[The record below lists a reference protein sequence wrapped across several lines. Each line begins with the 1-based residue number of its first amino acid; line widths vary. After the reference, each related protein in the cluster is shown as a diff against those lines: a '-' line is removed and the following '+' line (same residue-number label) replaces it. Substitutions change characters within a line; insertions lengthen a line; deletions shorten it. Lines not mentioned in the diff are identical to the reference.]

1 MNNEKLAYRASILSI
16 IGNIFLSLFK
26 LIAGIFGN
34 SLAMISD
41 SIHSISDVLSTIV
54 VIIGIKISSKEID
67 ANHPYGHE
75 RFECVASIILSFMLL
90 SVGIMIGYKGLMN
103 IINGSYKNISIPT
116 LLPVMAAIISIII
129 KTLMFVYTKKCAIKI
144 NSNALLADSYH
155 HLSDSLSSI
164 GSLIGILLA
173 IIGYPIF
180 DSIASIIICIFII
193 KVSIDIFIDTIDK
206 MVDKSC
212 SNDFINNLEKDILSN
227 KSVIKIDLLKTRIFG
242 NKIYADIEIAVDK
255 NLSLIDAH
263 NIAEDIHND
272 LEEKYKEIKH
282 CMIHVNPYGVN
293 HDR

>member
-227 KSVIKIDLLKTRIFG
+227 KNVIKIDLLKTRIFG

>member
-164 GSLIGILLA
+164 GSLIGIILA

-193 KVSIDIFIDTIDK
+193 KISVDIFMDTIDK

-227 KSVIKIDLLKTRIFG
+227 KNVIKIDLLKTRIFG
-242 NKIYADIEIAVDK
+242 NKIYVDIEIAVDK

-263 NIAEDIHND
+263 KIAEDLHND